1 MMVRFW
7 IDPSGDLF
15 ITFTMNGAEQQTTVP
30 MTAGTFVSVEVRQY
44 KVETQVGN
52 IKGISEKYLK
62 TPMVLLQYVFQ
73 VKVDNRVF
81 RSDVNTAPEIGTDVQ
96 ASSRII

>member
-1 MMVRFW
+1 MMIMMMVRFW

-44 KVETQVGN
+44 KVETQVR
-52 IKGISEKYLK
+52 IKHRGYLKKYLK
-62 TPMVLLQYVFQ
+62 
-73 VKVDNRVF
+73 N
-81 RSDVNTAPEIGTDVQ
+81 I
-96 ASSRII
+96 

>member
-44 KVETQVGN
+44 KVETQVR
-52 IKGISEKYLK
+52 IKHRGRHLKKY
-62 TPMVLLQYVFQ
+62 
-73 VKVDNRVF
+73 
-81 RSDVNTAPEIGTDVQ
+81 E
-96 ASSRII
+96 

>member
-1 MMVRFW
+1 MVRFW

-44 KVETQVGN
+44 KVETQVRNKHRGRHL
-52 IKGISEKYLK
+52 KKY
-62 TPMVLLQYVFQ
+62 
-73 VKVDNRVF
+73 
-81 RSDVNTAPEIGTDVQ
+81 E
-96 ASSRII
+96 

>member
-1 MMVRFW
+1 MVRFW

-44 KVETQVGN
+44 KVETQVR
-52 IKGISEKYLK
+52 IKHRGRHLKNMNNSNGSVAVCVPSE
-62 TPMVLLQYVFQ
+62 
-73 VKVDNRVF
+73 
-81 RSDVNTAPEIGTDVQ
+81 G
-96 ASSRII
+96 